1 MKTIKAKIHWFLTDE
16 KVNEVLVR
24 VFFVLSAFGWAWL
37 IYSVAAVLLK
47 GQ

>member
-16 KVNEVLVR
+16 KVNEVLVA
-24 VFFVLSAFGWAWL
+24 VFFVLSAFGWVWL
-37 IYSVAAVLLK
+37 IYELVKVL